1 MLDRIFKRVLL
12 TQLEVKLETTVEA
25 LRLGKQHGLTTILNT
40 APALHL
46 PQDVYPH
53 VDILCANETELETL
67 SGRNV
72 ASVEEATL
80 ASRILIGFGA
90 KQVLVT
96 LGSKGCLLV
105 NSDNTV
111 YKEAL
116 AVKAIDSTGAGDCF
130 LGAFAYYLASG
141 MDIDICMEKANVA
154 AAYSVQR
161 EGTQT
166 SFPTMAQLSSS

>member
-1 MLDRIFKRVLL
+1 M
-12 TQLEVKLETTVEA
+12 KLETTIAA
-25 LRLGKQHGLTTILNT
+25 LKLGQQHGLVTILNT

-46 PQDVYPH
+46 PSDVYQF

-67 SGRNV
+67 SGKHVETVEDATV
-72 ASVEEATL
+72 ASRV
-80 ASRILIGFGA
+80 LIGFGA

-105 NSDNTV
+105 TPDKTV

-116 AVKAIDSTGAGDCF
+116 RVKAVDTTGAGDCF

-141 MDIDICMEKANVA
+141 LEMSVCMENANAA

-166 SFPTMAQLSSS
+166 SFPSASELLASKLAH